1 MLKLSRPLHLL
12 LAALT
17 YLLGVGVADYLGK
30 PFRAEPFWL
39 GFVIV
44 VLAQASMNLLAEV
57 FRPENE
63 PILENETRS
72 GRIKLRGNLLYIAI
86 AFLATDAVLA
96 FLLFNNQHL
105 PLSAL
110 FFLLLS
116 LLIIVLYSI
125 PPFRLLDRGFG
136 EFLLAAQL
144 AYVIPSIGFLFQADE
159 YHRLLFTITLPLT
172 ILALA
177 YFLVMGFP
185 SFAADQK
192 YQRVTLLRRL
202 TWERAVPL
210 HHSFVIAAYMLFLA
224 AAFLGPSLKLLW
236 PAFLTLPFA
245 ALQIALLRNISLGAK
260 PNWPLLTS
268 TALGVFGLTAYFL
281 TLTFWLR

>member
-17 YLLGVGVADYLGK
+17 YLLGAGVADYLGK

-39 GFVIV
+39 GFVIIIF
-44 VLAQASMNLLAEV
+44 AQASMSLLAEV

-63 PILENETRS
+63 PILENETRLE
-72 GRIKLRGNLLYIAI
+72 RIKLRGNLLYIAI

-96 FLLFNNQHL
+96 FLLFNNKNL

-110 FFLLLS
+110 SFLLLS
-116 LLIIVLYSI
+116 LLIIVLHSI
-125 PPFRLLDRGFG
+125 PPFRLLNRGFG

-144 AYVIPSIGFLFQADE
+144 AYLIPSIAFLLQADE

-177 YFLVMGFP
+177 YFLVTNFP
-185 SFAADQK
+185 SFAIDQK
-192 YQRVTLLRRL
+192 YQRLTLLRRL
-202 TWERAVPL
+202 SWERAVPL
-210 HHSFVIAAYMLFLA
+210 HHSLVIASYVLFLA

-245 ALQIALLRNISLGAK
+245 ALQVALLRNISLGVK
-260 PNWPLLTS
+260 PNWTLLTS
-268 TALGVFGLTAYFL
+268 TALGVFGLTVYFL

>member
-86 AFLATDAVLA
+86 AFLATGAVLA

-245 ALQIALLRNISLGAK
+245 ALQVALLRNISLGAK

>member
-1 MLKLSRPLHLL
+1 LLKPSRPLHLL

-17 YLLGVGVADYLGK
+17 YLLGVGVANYLGK
-30 PFRAEPFWL
+30 PFRAESFWL
-39 GFVIV
+39 GFVIIL
-44 VLAQASMNLLAEV
+44 LAQASMSLLAEV

-96 FLLFNNQHL
+96 FLLFNNKHL

-110 FFLLLS
+110 FFLLFS

-125 PPFRLLDRGFG
+125 PPFRLLNRGFG

-144 AYVIPSIGFLFQADE
+144 AYVIPSIGFLLQADE
-159 YHRLLFTITLPLT
+159 YHRLLFSITLPLT

-177 YFLVMGFP
+177 YFLVMDFP

-192 YQRVTLLRRL
+192 YQRITLLRRL

-210 HHSFVIAAYMLFLA
+210 HHGFVIGSYMLFFA
-224 AAFLGPSLKLLW
+224 AAFLGSSFKLLW

-245 ALQIALLRNISLGAK
+245 IMQMAMLRNISLGAK
-260 PNWPLLTS
+260 PNWTLLAS
-268 TALGVFGLTAYFL
+268 TALGVFGLTVYFL

>member
-86 AFLATDAVLA
+86 AFLATGAVLA

>member
-12 LAALT
+12 LAGLT
-17 YLLGVGVADYLGK
+17 YLLGVGVANYLGK

-39 GFVIV
+39 GLVIV
-44 VLAQASMNLLAEV
+44 VLAQAGMNLLAEV
-57 FRPENE
+57 FRPQNE

-72 GRIKLRGNLLYIAI
+72 ARIKLRGNLLYIAI
-86 AFLATDAVLA
+86 AFLATDVVLA
-96 FLLFNNQHL
+96 FLLFNNKHL

-110 FFLLLS
+110 FFLLLL
-116 LLIIVLYSI
+116 LLIIVSYSI

-136 EFLLAAQL
+136 EFLLAVQI

-172 ILALA
+172 LQALA
-177 YFLVMGFP
+177 YYLVLDFP
-185 SFAADQK
+185 SFATDRK
-192 YQRVTLLRRL
+192 YQRFTLLRRL
-202 TWERAVPL
+202 AWERAVPL
-210 HHSFVIAAYMLFLA
+210 HHSFVVAAYVLFLA
-224 AAFLGPSLKLLW
+224 AAFLGPSLRLLW

-245 ALQIALLRNISLGAK
+245 AMQILLLRNISLGVK